1 MEQVSMNDKFEVLEN
16 AGLYNET
23 EVENFPTYKEAQQYV
38 ENNYTPDE
46 QREMGVDITCN
57 GSTEF

>member
-1 MEQVSMNDKFEVLEN
+1 MSDNFEVLEN
-16 AGLYNET
+16 AGLYNES
-23 EVENFPTYKEAQQYV
+23 EVDSFPTFKEAQHYV

-46 QREMGVDITCN
+46 KKELSVDITCN

>member
-1 MEQVSMNDKFEVLEN
+1 MSDQYEVLEN
-16 AGLYNET
+16 AGLYNES
-23 EVENFPTYKEAQQYV
+23 EVENFPTYKEAQDYV

-46 QREMGVDITCN
+46 QKEMGVDITCN